1 MLIDKAKIEQVK
13 RANELV
19 AFIRSRAV
27 ASRSAA
33 SSLEVSVPFIMT
45 TNRASWSMQRNNCG
59 TVWRVTKAATCTVL

>member
-1 MLIDKAKIEQVK
+1 
-13 RANELV
+13 LV